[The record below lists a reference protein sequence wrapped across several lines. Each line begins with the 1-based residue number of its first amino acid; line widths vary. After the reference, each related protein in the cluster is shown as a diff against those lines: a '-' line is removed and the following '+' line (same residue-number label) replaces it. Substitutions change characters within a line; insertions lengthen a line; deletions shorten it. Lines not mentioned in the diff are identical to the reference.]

1 MTWRLAWR
9 GVWRNPRRTGLTLAA
24 VAFAVFLVVFL
35 VAMADGVHSRMI
47 EDGVRMASGHL
58 QVARAGYL
66 DNRTLEYS
74 LQPDAELEATLRGAP
89 GVQGVARR
97 VFGAALLSAGDS
109 TRGAMLLGVDPRHE
123 ASVSSL
129 PERLSQGAFL
139 PDHVARPV
147 VLGRTLA
154 QALDVSPG
162 DQVLLYSNTYTLENA
177 YELFEVS
184 GLVRLPDPTLERSMA
199 LVRLSDA
206 QRFFLLGERISEFAL
221 LADNAPAVH
230 GLQRYLES
238 ALAGRLAAAP
248 RPVAAAGT
256 GAGINATAAAGTG
269 AGIYAAAAG
278 TETVLA
284 ATAGTGSGVVLAAI
298 PAGAAV
304 ATAHETIELNPW
316 NRIMPELEQFIW
328 LDDASMY
335 IMLLILVVVVG
346 FGILN
351 TILMSVLERQR
362 ELGVLLALG
371 LPPGAIFR
379 TIYAESLILA
389 GLGLGIG
396 LLLVLPA
403 VYWLAEN
410 PIPLSGE
417 DMEMMMEMVGI
428 EPVLDFELRRRT
440 LPGAGLLIFGV
451 AALASLY
458 PAVKA
463 SRARPVDALRSI

>member
-1 MTWRLAWR
+1 MTWRMAWR

-47 EDGVRMASGHL
+47 EDGVRMASGHM

-66 DNRTLEYS
+66 DNRTLEYT
-74 LQPDAELEATLRGAP
+74 LRPDPELEAALRSAP

-97 VFGAALLSAGDS
+97 VWGAALLSAGDS
-109 TRGAMLLGVDPRHE
+109 TRGVMLLGVEPRHE
-123 ASVSSL
+123 ASVSSF
-129 PERLSQGAFL
+129 PERATGGAFL
-139 PDHVARPV
+139 PDEVVRPV
-147 VLGRTLA
+147 VLGRALA
-154 QALDVSPG
+154 QALDVAPG
-162 DQVLLYSNTYTLENA
+162 DPVLLYSTTYTLENA

-184 GLVRLPDPTLERSMA
+184 GLVRLPDPALERSLA
-199 LVRLSDA
+199 LVRLDDA
-206 QRFFLLGERISEFAL
+206 QRFFLLGERISEFAI
-221 LADNAPAVH
+221 LAGSAPVVP
-230 GLQRYLES
+230 GLQRHLEN
-238 ALAGRLAAAP
+238 ALAGRLTYQRTGP
-248 RPVAAAGT
+248 DLST
-256 GAGINATAAAGTG
+256 NGAGHQAGRDTRPALPTGDAALPG
-269 AGIYAAAAG
+269 AA
-278 TETVLA
+278 
-284 ATAGTGSGVVLAAI
+284 
-298 PAGAAV
+298 PAGAALLPAL
-304 ATAHETIELNPW
+304 ATGAAAYEAIEINPW
-316 NRIMPELEQFIW
+316 NRIMPDLEQFIW
-328 LDDASMY
+328 LDDAGMY
-335 IMLLILVVVVG
+335 IMLMILVVVVG

-379 TIYAESLILA
+379 TIYAESLLLA

-403 VYWLAEN
+403 VYWLAAN
-410 PIPLSGE
+410 PIPLGGS
-417 DMEMMMEMVGI
+417 DMAMMSELIGI

>member
-1 MTWRLAWR
+1 MAWRLAWR

-74 LQPDAELEATLRGAP
+74 LQPDAELEAALRRAP

-97 VFGAALLSAGDS
+97 VLGAALLSARDS
-109 TRGAMLLGVDPRHE
+109 TRGVMLLGVDPVRE
-123 ASVSSL
+123 SSVSSI
-129 PERLSQGAFL
+129 PERLSHGAFL
-139 PDHVARPV
+139 PDDIARPV
-147 VLGRTLA
+147 VLGRALA

-162 DQVLLYSNTYTLENA
+162 DQVLLYSTTYTLENA

-184 GLVRLPDPTLERSMA
+184 GLVRLPDPALERSLA

-206 QRFFLLGERISEFAL
+206 QRFFLLDERISEFAL
-221 LADNAPAVH
+221 LAENAPAVP
-230 GLQRYLES
+230 GLQRFLEN
-238 ALAGRLAAAP
+238 ALAERLAAPSPEYAP
-248 RPVAAAGT
+248 GAAGT
-256 GAGINATAAAGTG
+256 NGVAATPAGLASGPATGTTG
-269 AGIYAAAAG
+269 PAG

-284 ATAGTGSGVVLAAI
+284 AAPGLAVQEA
-298 PAGAAV
+298 
-304 ATAHETIELNPW
+304 IELNPW
-316 NRIMPELEQFIW
+316 NRMMPELEQFIW
-328 LDDASMY
+328 LDDAGMY
-335 IMLLILVVVVG
+335 IMLLILVIVVG

-379 TIYAESLILA
+379 TIYAESLLLA
-389 GLGLGIG
+389 GLGIGIG

-403 VYWLAEN
+403 VYWLAAN
-410 PIPLSGE
+410 PIPLSGS
-417 DMEMMMEMVGI
+417 DMAMMSEMIGI
-428 EPVLDFELRRRT
+428 EPVLDFELRDRT
-440 LPGAGLLIFGV
+440 LPATTLLIFGV